1 MSRTSASVFLTEA
14 EGIRLEQWIR
24 AGSTP
29 QQVVLRARI
38 IVESAAGQLAQV
50 TAARLRVHRRTVAL
64 WRRRVR
70 EQGIGWVWEIAAGR
84 GRKPRYDAARVGQWV
99 EATLQTK
106 PPGATHWST
115 RAMARAQGVS
125 KNTIQRAWQDH
136 GLKPHLT
143 KSFKLS
149 RDPKFLEKLTDV
161 VGVYLTPPQNAVVLC
176 VDEKSQIQA
185 LDRTQPGLPLKPGRC
200 GTYTHDYERHG
211 TTTLFAALHVVEG
224 RVIGQC
230 YPRHRHQEFLK
241 FLQRLDAEFPGG
253 KTLHLILDNYG
264 THGHARVQRWLA
276 RHPHFVLHF
285 IPTSSSWLNLIE
297 RWFAELSLKA
307 GRRGVFHNVRDLQ
320 RAITEFLAA
329 WNTSP
334 TPFVWT
340 ASVKRIL
347 EKIARCRQRLEQLEP
362 GCTLPKRRSKT
373 LRRRLPRAETALRA
387 YGHLFAGHY
396 TRADDR

>member
-1 MSRTSASVFLTEA
+1 MSPSSLPVRLDEA
-14 EGIRLEQWIR
+14 ELLRLAEWLR

-29 QQVVLRARI
+29 QQVVLRVRI
-38 IVESAAGQLAQV
+38 IQAAAGGQSDRAIAATLAIRRE
-50 TAARLRVHRRTVAL
+50 TAAL

-70 EQGIGWVWEIAAGR
+70 EQGIGCVWEIAAGR
-84 GRKPRYDAARVGQWV
+84 GRKPRYRIEQVGQWI

-106 PPGATHWST
+106 PAGQTHWST
-115 RAMARAQGVS
+115 RSLAQAKGVS
-125 KNTIQRAWQDH
+125 KNTIHRAWQDH

-200 GTYTHDYERHG
+200 GTYTHDYKRNG
-211 TTTLFAALHVVEG
+211 TTTLFAALQLVEG

-241 FLQRLDAEFPGG
+241 FLRRLDDEFPPG
-253 KTLHLILDNYG
+253 KDLHLILDNYG
-264 THGHARVQRWLA
+264 THGHPRVQRWLK
-276 RHPHFVLHF
+276 RHPRFTLHF

-297 RWFAELSLKA
+297 RWFAELDQKA
-307 GRRGVFHNVRDLQ
+307 VRRGAFRSVRELQ
-320 RAITEFLAA
+320 HRITEFLAA
-329 WNTSP
+329 WNAKP
-334 TPFVWT
+334 MPFVWT
-340 ASVKRIL
+340 ASVERIL
-347 EKIARCRQRLEQLEP
+347 EKIARARQRLEQIKP
-362 GCTLPKRRSKT
+362 GSMKPRKRPPP
-373 LRRRLPRAETALRA
+373 RRL
-387 YGHLFAGHY
+387 
-396 TRADDR
+396 